1 MAWHND
7 SKIIGEKV
15 IVKNEKED
23 GVVTRIDYDR
33 GLVYVLFPKMRE
45 VSYPFP
51 ASLEQGYLT
60 IRFAK
65 R

>member
-51 ASLEQGYLT
+51 ESLEQGYLSV
-60 IRFAK
+60 RFSK